1 MGKIYT
7 KGTTVAD
14 EVLSGAEAYEVVQ
27 SGGGAITNVN
37 QLDDVAINL
46 ITPVAVAGTM
56 IDAARMNNI
65 ENGIDAIDTR
75 VDNNETTL
83 NALSTTV
90 TDSTA
95 LLTTG
100 GTTTAYTLTTT
111 GAASLATG
119 ERFRVKFNATAG
131 STPTLNR
138 DSKGAKSLKY
148 YDNVGTKQSC
158 SSANIVA
165 NLITDV
171 VYDGTDYVVLD
182 PAGIGGL
189 SAGQITDL
197 TDGGET
203 SLHSHITSSIPG
215 GRLTLTS
222 GTPVT
227 TSDVASSTS
236 VYYTPYVNDV
246 ITLWDGSIWKSIN
259 FTEKTLALGTV
270 TSGLPYDVFGYLSS
284 GNLVLEKLA
293 WTNGTTRATGI
304 SLQDGRYCKTGDK
317 TRLYLGSFYTIS
329 TTQTA
334 DTNAKRFLFNA
345 YHRKMRKLKITES
358 TDSWTYSTASWR
370 SWNNSTANRVE
381 VFIGIADDLTEVTFN
396 GVASN
401 SGGYSMGHGIGLD
414 STSANSAD
422 TFTAAGSSGA
432 LVAGSSVY
440 KNYIAVGYHYL
451 QALEYGGAS
460 GTTTF
465 YGDANVAY
473 IQSGVVGWCM
483 G

>member
-1 MGKIYT
+1 MAQLIMQEEASDPT
-7 KGTTVAD
+7 TPGTNKWSVYPKSDGLYIKDDA
-14 EVLSGAEAYEVVQ
+14 GNVVGPLG
-27 SGGGAITNVN
+27 SGGGA
-37 QLDDVAINL
+37 
-46 ITPVAVAGTM
+46 
-56 IDAARMNNI
+56 
-65 ENGIDAIDTR
+65 
-75 VDNNETTL
+75 
-83 NALSTTV
+83 
-90 TDSTA
+90 
-95 LLTTG
+95 
-100 GTTTAYTLTTT
+100 
-111 GAASLATG
+111 
-119 ERFRVKFNATAG
+119 
-131 STPTLNR
+131 
-138 DSKGAKSLKY
+138 
-148 YDNVGTKQSC
+148 
-158 SSANIVA
+158 
-165 NLITDV
+165 
-171 VYDGTDYVVLD
+171 
-182 PAGIGGL
+182 
-189 SAGQITDL
+189 
-197 TDGGET
+197 
-203 SLHSHITSSIPG
+203 SIPG
-215 GRLTLTS
+215 GRLTLTT
-222 GTPVT
+222 GVPVT
-227 TSDVASSTS
+227 TADVTSSTN
-236 VYYTPYVNDV
+236 VYYTPYVHDSIQLWTGSKWST
-246 ITLWDGSIWKSIN
+246 IT
-259 FTEKTLALGTV
+259 FTQQTLALGTV

-284 GNLVLEKLA
+284 GALAIEKLA

-334 DTNAKRFLFNA
+334 DTNTKRFLFNA

-432 LVAGSSVY
+432 LVAGSAVY

-451 QALEYGGAS
+451 QALEYGGSS

-473 IQSGVVGWCM
+473 IQSGIVGWYM